1 LPRAQEPQTISSWSI
16 AKSPKQPDPGHC
28 QKPKTKQLVHHA
40 HGQEPKTSRAHGH
53 CQKPETKQFIILMAD
68 IPEQAAHLIS
78 SGNGS
83 LAFMAGLNKIMKD
96 DEMVGYTPLNA
107 KMNGFYNF
115 CSKHI

>member
-1 LPRAQEPQTISSWSI
+1 MLMAE
-16 AKSPKQPDPGHC
+16 SPKQAELMVIA
-28 QKPKTKQLVHHA
+28 K
-40 HGQEPKTSRAHGH
+40 
-53 CQKPETKQFIILMAD
+53 KPETKQFIILMAD

-96 DEMVGYTPLNA
+96 DEIGWVYTIEC